1 MGCGGGVWVR
11 WVGRRLQKRR
21 TLGTDWLQGNRMI
34 EGKCF
39 LLSGTRVP
47 GGVRDTQG
55 CPDATS
61 GILSPTLL
69 LCGAV
74 LTLQTPSPHSSAGR
88 HTDL

>member
-47 GGVRDTQG
+47 GGWALA
-55 CPDATS
+55 ATS
-61 GILSPTLL
+61 GILSPILL

-74 LTLQTPSPHSSAGR
+74 LTLQTLNPHSSAGC

>member
-47 GGVRDTQG
+47 GGWASA
-55 CPDATS
+55 ATS

-74 LTLQTPSPHSSAGR
+74 LTLQTLSPHSSAGR